1 MKYLITGGCGFI
13 GSHAVDFLIDL
24 GHDVVVIDNLSGDT
38 KHYNDKA
45 KYYEYNIND
54 YTMCSDVF
62 KKHSPDYVLHF
73 AAEAKIQSCINDPLK
88 AFETNSAGTL
98 TMLELSKKYHIKKM
112 VLSSTS
118 AIYGNRNEQIE
129 TQEPDCLNP
138 YALSKLQA
146 EQYCKLYGILY
157 NQQSICLRY
166 FNVYG
171 PRNPIFGQYA
181 PVIGIFTKQKQ
192 NNENLTIVGD
202 GEQTRDFIHVQ
213 DIIKANYYACN
224 SDKQFYGD
232 VFNVGTGVAY
242 TINQIA
248 SKIEFNKN
256 KHKYL
261 PPRVGEC
268 RNSKA
273 NINKIISCF
282 AWKPSIDLMSY
293 LDNNK

>member
-1 MKYLITGGCGFI
+1 MKNLITGGCGFI
-13 GSHAVDFLIDL
+13 GSHSVDFLINQ
-24 GHDVVVIDNLSGDT
+24 GHDVVVIDNLSGDGRY
-38 KHYNDKA
+38 YNQKA
-45 KYYEYNIND
+45 KYYHYNIND
-54 YTMCSDVF
+54 YIMCSYVF
-62 KKHSPDYVLHF
+62 KKQSPDYVLHF
-73 AAEAKIQSCINDPLK
+73 AAEAKIQACIEDPLK
-88 AFETNSAGTL
+88 AFETNALGTL
-98 TMLELSKKYHIKKM
+98 NILELCKKHNVKKM

-118 AIYGNRNEQIE
+118 AIYGNRNTQIE
-129 TQEPDCLNP
+129 TQESDCFNP
-138 YALSKLQA
+138 YSLSKLQA

-157 NQQSICLRY
+157 NQQTVCLRY

-171 PRNPIFGQYA
+171 PRNPTTGQYA

-192 NNENLTIVGD
+192 NNEDLTIVGD

-213 DIIKANYYACN
+213 DIINANFCACN
-224 SDKQFYGD
+224 SDKRFYGD
-232 VFNVGTGVAY
+232 VFNVGTGNAY
-242 TINQIA
+242 SINEIA
-248 SKIEFNKN
+248 TKIEPNKN

-261 PPRVGEC
+261 PSRIGEC